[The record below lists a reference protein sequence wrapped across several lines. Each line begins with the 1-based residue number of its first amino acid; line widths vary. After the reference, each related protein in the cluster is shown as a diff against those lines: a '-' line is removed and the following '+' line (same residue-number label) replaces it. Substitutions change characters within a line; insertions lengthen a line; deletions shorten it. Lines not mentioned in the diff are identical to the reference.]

1 MGASASRKVHDM
13 MATSQVHPL
22 VEKLTAGLAIY
33 SQSFLGDFWCSPD
46 FLQINSILVTISS

>member
-46 FLQINSILVTISS
+46 FLEISTISS